1 MKLRTHL
8 IICLLAML
16 PLIAAAQELTV
27 QSFALSPAEIIQG
40 NDQRKDLNGKACAL
54 VKVQVVDGIDRVEG
68 NVIGGID
75 SRGTEKRIYLT
86 NGTKVFRVYPH
97 SHLPLTITTSDYNI
111 EKLEGTQKKTKKESP
126 KRETPKVEEPVVVTP
141 PVQTN
146 TYENPQPTYQEYYN
160 EPPSR
165 PSKTSY
171 SSDAEFHVYA
181 GLGFNVVSAM
191 GPSIH
196 LGASYSK
203 FHLEAGYVLGLD
215 KAENITFTFSNS
227 ISPSEAY
234 DYSCS
239 KFWIRAGYS
248 FGEEKFLISPQVGA
262 TFNMIRGEAVS
273 GAS

>member
-111 EKLEGTQKKTKKESP
+111 EKLEGNRVYILRLTSGTESATQITQKLC
-126 KRETPKVEEPVVVTP
+126 
-141 PVQTN
+141 
-146 TYENPQPTYQEYYN
+146 
-160 EPPSR
+160 
-165 PSKTSY
+165 
-171 SSDAEFHVYA
+171 SS
-181 GLGFNVVSAM
+181 
-191 GPSIH
+191 
-196 LGASYSK
+196 
-203 FHLEAGYVLGLD
+203 
-215 KAENITFTFSNS
+215 
-227 ISPSEAY
+227 
-234 DYSCS
+234 
-239 KFWIRAGYS
+239 
-248 FGEEKFLISPQVGA
+248 
-262 TFNMIRGEAVS
+262 S
-273 GAS
+273 G